1 MVRNIGLKLGRVRV
15 LHAIARGCLVALL
28 CASCD
33 GTNRGVYVVVIDPGH
48 GGANIGAVT
57 SEGLREKDLTL
68 DVGLRLQE
76 LLSHRTDVRVV
87 LTRTEDR
94 ALGLWD
100 RRDASNDN
108 RADLF
113 VSIHFN
119 GSRNKTVNRAEV
131 FYSSKASREPAQA
144 FGEMVDLAVG
154 SHHSL
159 VQKVHWT
166 VLWKNRARLGAML
179 VEVMYLSHPA
189 ADEFLADIENRDV
202 IAQGLQRAVDTLLA
216 AETHRRATR
225 PKNGI
230 FSSLANLLRIGGR

>member
-1 MVRNIGLKLGRVRV
+1 MRVP
-15 LHAIARGCLVALL
+15 HAIARGCLGTLL

-33 GTNRGVYVVVIDPGH
+33 STNRGEYVVVIDPGH

-57 SEGLREKDLTL
+57 REGMREKDLTL
-68 DVGLRLQE
+68 DVGLRLRE

-94 ALGLWD
+94 SLGLWN

-119 GSRNKTVNRAEV
+119 GCRNKTVNRTEV
-131 FYSSKASREPAQA
+131 FYSSNASREPAQTL
-144 FGEMVDLAVG
+144 GEMVHLAVG
-154 SHHSL
+154 SHHGL

-179 VEVMYLSHPA
+179 VEIMYLSHPA
-189 ADEFLADIENRDV
+189 ADDFLADIENRDV
-202 IAQGLQRAVDTLLA
+202 IAQGLQRAVNTLLD
-216 AETHRRATR
+216 AETHRRANR
-225 PKNGI
+225 QKNGI
-230 FSSLANLLRIGGR
+230 FSSLGNMLR